1 VPPLLEP
8 RAFDG
13 PRFPSNGV
21 RQKTESSHLAR
32 AWACD
37 FKEEVIM
44 PMQDSYLYQL
54 DVEWTGGSSGRLTAE
69 GLPVVTFSAPL
80 EFRGEPGQWTPE
92 QLLVAATAGC
102 LMTTFMAIAK
112 IQKLNVHSYR
122 SKAFGRLE
130 KVPGEG
136 YRFTEIALTPEIGVA
151 PEGVGI
157 ALKVMAK
164 AEQNCLVSKS
174 LRAAVKVEP
183 RFVSAPVEVSG

>member
-1 VPPLLEP
+1 
-8 RAFDG
+8 
-13 PRFPSNGV
+13 
-21 RQKTESSHLAR
+21 
-32 AWACD
+32 
-37 FKEEVIM
+37 M

-54 DVEWTGGSSGRLTAE
+54 DLDWTGGSSGRLTGE
-69 GLPVVTFSAPL
+69 GLPATTISAPV
-80 EFRGEPGQWTPE
+80 EFHGEPGQWTPE
-92 QLLVAATAGC
+92 HMLVAATASC

-112 IQKLNVHSYR
+112 IQKLEVLSYR

-151 PEGVGI
+151 PEAVGI

-164 AEQNCLVSKS
+164 AEQNCFISKS

-183 RFVSAPVEVSG
+183 RFVSAPVEVAG